1 LFLDTSTPEDGS
13 TAFLQN
19 NGELLSYQDH
29 IPECVNAS
37 FMYKLD
43 ISGGGGTV
51 VIVAVLQTG
60 KLGNWGEMPRRGKHY
75 FLPYSMYIVM
85 GLPDLLSSD

>member
-1 LFLDTSTPEDGS
+1 
-13 TAFLQN
+13 
-19 NGELLSYQDH
+19 
-29 IPECVNAS
+29 
-37 FMYKLD
+37 MYKLD